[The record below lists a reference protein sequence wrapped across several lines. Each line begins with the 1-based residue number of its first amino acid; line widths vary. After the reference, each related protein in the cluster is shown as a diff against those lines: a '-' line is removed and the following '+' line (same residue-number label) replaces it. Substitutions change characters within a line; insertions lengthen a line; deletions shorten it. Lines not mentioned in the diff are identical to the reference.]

1 MNQTADRISLHQA
14 MKIFILAAAS
24 SILRMLPSLVAGE
37 AGRASWVSVLF
48 AVIPFALLLWMLG
61 ALLRG
66 GNNWGLADSFQSIL
80 GRPVAKIILALTGVW
95 IFLLISV
102 YARYFGER
110 FASTVMPDIPVPVFI
125 AAILFLVYIV
135 ARGRLDRFARC
146 MELLL
151 FVFVI
156 SIVVVLVFSNSKVQA
171 GNVWPVTVYDMPAAA
186 RGSYYFLPIWS
197 LVTFWF
203 FLGNRIT
210 RKNELKR
217 RGIYVTVGLALLSLL
232 AVLLTVGVFGYVL
245 TGENTVPFYMYLK
258 TVVIFGAIERIEAVF
273 IGLWV
278 INDFAMLGML
288 IFVFRNLVGSVAGT
302 GDHPALA
309 TPVLLLA
316 FSFSQFLAFSQFELE
331 QLVRMV
337 VLPGNL
343 VFAVGIPFAV
353 FLTGKLRRKI

>member
-1 MNQTADRISLHQA
+1 MNQTADRISLYQA

-37 AGRASWVSVLF
+37 AGRASWVSVLL
-48 AVIPFALLLWMLG
+48 AVVPFALLLWMLG
-61 ALLRG
+61 TLLRG
-66 GNNWGLADSFQSIL
+66 GNDWGLADSFLAIL
-80 GRPVAKIILALTGVW
+80 GRPAAKIAVALTGVW

-110 FASTVMPDIPVPVFI
+110 FASTVMPDIPVPVFT
-125 AAILFLVYIV
+125 AAILFLIYIV

-151 FVFVI
+151 FVFII
-156 SIVVVLVFSNSKVQA
+156 SIAVVLVFSNSKVQA
-171 GNVWPVTVYDMPAAA
+171 GNIWPVTVYDMPAAL
-186 RGSYYFLPIWS
+186 RGAYYFMPVWG

-203 FLGNRIT
+203 FLGNKIT

-217 RGIYVTVGLALLSLL
+217 RGIYLAVALTILSLL

-245 TGENTVPFYMYLK
+245 TSENTVPFYMYLK

-278 INDFAMLGML
+278 INDFAMLAML
-288 IFVFRNLVGSVAGT
+288 TFIFLNLVRNVAGT
-302 GDHPALA
+302 SEHPAHV

-316 FSFSQFLAFSQFELE
+316 FPFSQFLASNQFELE
-331 QLVRMV
+331 QLVRLV
-337 VLPGNL
+337 ILPGNL
-343 VFAVGIPFAV
+343 VFAVGIPFLV
-353 FLTGKLRRKI
+353 FLIGKLRRKI